1 MPHRL
6 TLRVTADLDEI
17 WEYLIRQT
25 GSEAIAD
32 RQIDAITNRIYLLSN
47 QPRLG
52 RARERTSVEAGEA
65 SRSATASLC
74 TASSAM
80 TCNFLASCMDAAISE
95 RCSGIDHPNEMKH
108 RISGIEKVAHL
119 EFPKSSLRSIAP

>member
-52 RARERTSVEAGEA
+52 RARDEDFGRRRRSFSVGDCIIVY
-65 SRSATASLC
+65 RIVG
-74 TASSAM
+74 
-80 TCNFLASCMDAAISE
+80 NDVQFL
-95 RCSGIDHPNEMKH
+95 
-108 RISGIEKVAHL
+108 RIVHGRRNLGALFGH
-119 EFPKSSLRSIAP
+119 